1 MIDNTDLLDK
11 IITGYVPH
19 KIYAF
24 STPQLLDYLKVGET
38 SRSVNVRLEEW
49 KKSISDLKF
58 EKDWLAML
66 PKNAKEQIDFFQD
79 YALHEYFKKHGIEPF
94 CYRHAPGHSKE
105 FYPVKI
111 KDIEMGIDDI
121 SKDYLSDPPR
131 KYTYLSIKDN
141 SKAREH
147 WKRNQVFNPRENQQE
162 VIDNIVEVSKDNT
175 VPKNYLLYAVMRF
188 GKTFVSLEAAK
199 ALGVRLI
206 VVVSAKADV
215 KSEWKK
221 NLESH
226 VDFEGYR
233 FLDSDDLKNSD
244 TIIQKVLDSDEKVVL
259 FLTLQDLNGTYIKK
273 KHKQLFNKTV
283 DLLIVD
289 ESHFGAR
296 AQCYGQVIHKWVGSD
311 KKRKLKAF
319 DAYEQQVTDDI
330 EDDVEVRG
338 LKNVKAIK
346 AVYTLHLSGTPY
358 RMLMSSEF
366 DNPKQ
371 IVGKVQF
378 EDILEEKAKWYEK
391 NLDEPEWK
399 NPYFGFPQMVR
410 FAFNLSDAAISK
422 LNVLTTEGNVARLNE
437 IFGPVSNEKSDAG
450 HLKFKHEDEVLKTLK
465 ALDGTED
472 SESIFPILDYKKIK
486 DGKMA
491 HHIVMVLPYKASC
504 DAMSE
509 LLSTHK
515 NDFFN
520 FCDYEIINIAGHDS
534 IFNNRGEPATEK
546 IKTKIAELS
555 KKGKKTISLTVN
567 KMLTGVTVPQWD
579 TMIFLKDT
587 QSPQEYDQAI
597 YRLQSP
603 YVTCQYDSEGNV
615 VNKEDIKPQTLLI
628 DFAPNRMISLEH
640 YKAFIFSASEGG
652 AGNDKVEQS
661 LKRQMNFSPI
671 ITMNADKLTQ
681 VQPEDILKYI
691 AEYSSEKGIIE
702 EASEISVDL
711 SILDNPIIKEAI
723 QNENEIGGKSGL
735 KFNLNKNG
743 EDLSDEFG
751 ISAEDDNDDS
761 VPQDESTDKDA
772 DIGKEVT
779 EEEKL
784 EKKVQNYYL
793 RILFYA
799 FLSEETG
806 INSLSDVISSYDN
819 NQRLARHLG
828 LEKEVLQALA
838 QVLRQPF
845 VRSDLDNKISNA
857 NALLADDSI
866 KTSEKVGR
874 AIKSF
879 KQISENE
886 IFTPRHITERMID
899 DLLIDM
905 NLSDFNQ
912 HPKKFLDLA
921 SKSGIY
927 LLILYEKLLENKVN
941 DHIARNSLYA
951 VTTSSI
957 AYEFTRKVFE
967 LMKFPIKNILD
978 IDCASSYDLISE
990 LNRPYAA
997 YGLKQYFFKGDKN
1010 MKFDVVVGNPPYQ
1023 ENDNGK
1029 RDDGAA
1035 NASASPLYH
1044 YFFDL
1049 AKKVSNGKIDLIF
1062 PARWLTGA
1070 GKGLGNFSKKM
1081 LNDTHIKSISIY
1093 KDSSKIFPNTEIKGG
1108 VLYLIYDKNY
1118 DGKTQVNFSD
1128 SDGKSSKYKGYLN
1141 SAESGVFIPY
1151 EELVSI
1157 LKKIRAKE
1165 DLSTNS
1171 IQTIVSGRKPFGL
1184 TTDFFKNPSKYNFPP
1199 VHSLRED
1206 AMDIEIIGLEKSKR
1220 ITKYVSKNY
1229 PISAGL
1235 KLINNWKVFAPYAYG
1250 SGAFGEAGPNLILGR
1265 PRQISTET
1273 FLAIGPFDTE
1283 FEANSFIKYFK
1294 TKFFR
1299 ALVGILK
1306 TTQHSTTTYRFVP
1319 KQNFTKSNKDIDWS
1333 ASVNKIDEQLAIK
1346 YGLDNKEIELIN
1358 TKVKAMD

>member
-66 PKNAKEQIDFFQD
+66 PKNAKEQTDFFQD

-520 FCDYEIINIAGHDS
+520 FFDY
-534 IFNNRGEPATEK
+534 
-546 IKTKIAELS
+546 
-555 KKGKKTISLTVN
+555 
-567 KMLTGVTVPQWD
+567 
-579 TMIFLKDT
+579 
-587 QSPQEYDQAI
+587 
-597 YRLQSP
+597 
-603 YVTCQYDSEGNV
+603 
-615 VNKEDIKPQTLLI
+615 
-628 DFAPNRMISLEH
+628 
-640 YKAFIFSASEGG
+640 
-652 AGNDKVEQS
+652 
-661 LKRQMNFSPI
+661 
-671 ITMNADKLTQ
+671 
-681 VQPEDILKYI
+681 
-691 AEYSSEKGIIE
+691 
-702 EASEISVDL
+702 
-711 SILDNPIIKEAI
+711 
-723 QNENEIGGKSGL
+723 
-735 KFNLNKNG
+735 
-743 EDLSDEFG
+743 
-751 ISAEDDNDDS
+751 
-761 VPQDESTDKDA
+761 
-772 DIGKEVT
+772 
-779 EEEKL
+779 
-784 EKKVQNYYL
+784 
-793 RILFYA
+793 
-799 FLSEETG
+799 
-806 INSLSDVISSYDN
+806 
-819 NQRLARHLG
+819 
-828 LEKEVLQALA
+828 
-838 QVLRQPF
+838 
-845 VRSDLDNKISNA
+845 
-857 NALLADDSI
+857 
-866 KTSEKVGR
+866 
-874 AIKSF
+874 
-879 KQISENE
+879 
-886 IFTPRHITERMID
+886 
-899 DLLIDM
+899 
-905 NLSDFNQ
+905 
-912 HPKKFLDLA
+912 
-921 SKSGIY
+921 
-927 LLILYEKLLENKVN
+927 
-941 DHIARNSLYA
+941 
-951 VTTSSI
+951 
-957 AYEFTRKVFE
+957 
-967 LMKFPIKNILD
+967 
-978 IDCASSYDLISE
+978 
-990 LNRPYAA
+990 
-997 YGLKQYFFKGDKN
+997 
-1010 MKFDVVVGNPPYQ
+1010 
-1023 ENDNGK
+1023 
-1029 RDDGAA
+1029 
-1035 NASASPLYH
+1035 
-1044 YFFDL
+1044 
-1049 AKKVSNGKIDLIF
+1049 
-1062 PARWLTGA
+1062 
-1070 GKGLGNFSKKM
+1070 
-1081 LNDTHIKSISIY
+1081 
-1093 KDSSKIFPNTEIKGG
+1093 
-1108 VLYLIYDKNY
+1108 
-1118 DGKTQVNFSD
+1118 
-1128 SDGKSSKYKGYLN
+1128 
-1141 SAESGVFIPY
+1141 
-1151 EELVSI
+1151 
-1157 LKKIRAKE
+1157 
-1165 DLSTNS
+1165 
-1171 IQTIVSGRKPFGL
+1171 
-1184 TTDFFKNPSKYNFPP
+1184 
-1199 VHSLRED
+1199 
-1206 AMDIEIIGLEKSKR
+1206 
-1220 ITKYVSKNY
+1220 
-1229 PISAGL
+1229 
-1235 KLINNWKVFAPYAYG
+1235 
-1250 SGAFGEAGPNLILGR
+1250 
-1265 PRQISTET
+1265 
-1273 FLAIGPFDTE
+1273 
-1283 FEANSFIKYFK
+1283 
-1294 TKFFR
+1294 
-1299 ALVGILK
+1299 
-1306 TTQHSTTTYRFVP
+1306 
-1319 KQNFTKSNKDIDWS
+1319 
-1333 ASVNKIDEQLAIK
+1333 
-1346 YGLDNKEIELIN
+1346 
-1358 TKVKAMD
+1358 